1 MEMNAPGHLP
11 GVFRDINSANG
22 DERMS
27 RERYVVFDT
36 ETPNSYNNRMCQI
49 GVSVIED
56 GRILGSFTRLVN
68 PECDYA
74 AFNVLLHGITPE
86 ATNGEPCFAELWEQE
101 LAGVFDEGVLVAHN
115 APFDMAVLAKCLRAY
130 GITWRARAQYIDTV
144 RMARAAFPELSNH
157 KLDTLSYALGID
169 LAHHDAGS
177 DALACAKIFLA
188 CRERGVSP
196 GRFTREYDLLT
207 VSTVKGGTAHV

>member
-1 MEMNAPGHLP
+1 
-11 GVFRDINSANG
+11 
-22 DERMS
+22 MS

-74 AFNVLLHGITPE
+74 AFNVLLHGITP
-86 ATNGEPCFAELWEQE
+86 ELWEQE

-196 GRFTREYDLLT
+196 GRFTHEYDLLT
-207 VSTVKGGTAHV
+207 VSTVKGGTARV

>member
-1 MEMNAPGHLP
+1 MVGGSGSLLSSGPTSSIPFITAARTADGQYDFRP
-11 GVFRDINSANG
+11 VFAYLKPRFAEADAVIVNL
-22 DERMS
+22 
-27 RERYVVFDT
+27 
-36 ETPNSYNNRMCQI
+36 ETTLS
-49 GVSVIED
+49 
-56 GRILGSFTRLVN
+56 
-68 PECDYA
+68 PEPPFSGY
-74 AFNVLLHGITPE
+74 
-86 ATNGEPCFAELWEQE
+86 PCFRTPASMADALRD
-101 LAGVFDEGVLVAHN
+101 AGV
-115 APFDMAVLAKCLRAY
+115 DMAVLAKCLRAY

-144 RMARAAFPELSNH
+144 RMARAAFPELPNH

-207 VSTVKGGTAHV
+207 VSTVKGGTARV